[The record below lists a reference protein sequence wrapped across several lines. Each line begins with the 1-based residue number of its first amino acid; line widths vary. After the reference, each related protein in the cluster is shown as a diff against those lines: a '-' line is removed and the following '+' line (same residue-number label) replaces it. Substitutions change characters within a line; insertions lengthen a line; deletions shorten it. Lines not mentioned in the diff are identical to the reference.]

1 MYYPQ
6 NQRNKRDELD
16 SVPVKQALPQH
27 TNLPDIQAIGQTKRL
42 VVRPYISYEND
53 PDVEREYNTIMRLSW
68 YFVFK
73 QQRRSHIYKRHNTY
87 PLS

>member
-27 TNLPDIQAIGQTKRL
+27 THLPDIQAIGQTKRL

-53 PDVEREYNTIMRLSW
+53 PDVEREY
-68 YFVFK
+68 
-73 QQRRSHIYKRHNTY
+73 KRPFSFDNLPVVTKY
-87 PLS
+87 SPICPTTPL